1 MQTQFYEQTCRAED
15 RHWWFQSRLELVAE
29 YLEKMALPADARIL
43 DVGCGTGGTTRFLER
58 YGHVTGIDKSP
69 IAVGHA
75 RAKASLST
83 VIEGDVN
90 ELDRWLQ
97 PESFDLVTF
106 FCVLYHC
113 WIPDDV
119 KVLRQV
125 QRVLKRGGRVL
136 LTEPAFK
143 VLAKRHDVVA
153 QGKTRY
159 RLADFRRYFPQAG
172 LTFEGGRYF
181 NAAAFPVCLA
191 AAVGHRLLGRADDGN
206 GEVADLAFPP
216 RIINR
221 ALMFYLAMERRFS
234 RWVPLPV
241 GVTLLAMG
249 RKPVAAPGRADEVT
263 DAPARHQDNV
273 LADGWTEPRPQHEPG
288 AASPAIHCHSDS

>member
-43 DVGCGTGGTTRFLER
+43 DC
-58 YGHVTGIDKSP
+58 
-69 IAVGHA
+69 
-75 RAKASLST
+75 
-83 VIEGDVN
+83 
-90 ELDRWLQ
+90 
-97 PESFDLVTF
+97 
-106 FCVLYHC
+106 
-113 WIPDDV
+113 
-119 KVLRQV
+119 
-125 QRVLKRGGRVL
+125 
-136 LTEPAFK
+136 
-143 VLAKRHDVVA
+143 

-206 GEVADLAFPP
+206 GEVTDLAFPP

-263 DAPARHQDNV
+263 NAPARHQDNV

-288 AASPAIHCHSDS
+288 TASPAIHCHSDS